1 MTAPPMLATHGCV
14 LSHGARRRLFKRI
27 RSLFEAE
34 DRRLARLESILA
46 DHPHITSSESEEIAH
61 LLRWRC
67 EA

>member
-1 MTAPPMLATHGCV
+1 MGATHVCV
-14 LSHGARRRLFKRI
+14 LSRHSRRRLFKRI

-46 DHPHITSSESEEIAH
+46 DHPHITSSEFEEIAH

>member
-1 MTAPPMLATHGCV
+1 MGATHVCV
-14 LSHGARRRLFKRI
+14 LTRHSRRRLFERI
-27 RSLFEAE
+27 RLLFELE

-46 DHPHITSSESEEIAH
+46 DHPHITSSELKEIVH

>member
-1 MTAPPMLATHGCV
+1 MRATHAPHVCV
-14 LSHGARRRLFKRI
+14 LSCRSRRRLFERI
-27 RSLFEAE
+27 RLLFELE

-46 DHPHITSSESEEIAH
+46 DHPHITSSELEEIAH